1 MTERVYYTSDATDGR
16 AQIIACTAE
25 ADGRYAIELDRTL
38 FHPQGGGQPAD
49 RGWIAG
55 QVVETVVVRGER
67 VLHILSQPLPLG
79 EVEMK
84 IDASA
89 RQLHARL
96 HSAGHL
102 LGLGGRTAWLATGE
116 SAPLAR
122 RRADNL
128 ASRNSAAL
136 PDASAL
142 LALVK
147 AWQAQDLPRQVTFA
161 DGMRKVG
168 FGELPAYPCGGTH
181 VARLAELGDIVISQ
195 IKMKKGQL
203 VVSYTPGV
211 SVLSLLRIGLLAVID
226 TLRSANLAVADF
238 RFQKVVLHSLF
249 QITASGGFA
258 AAEDTGQRVGGMHHR
273 RVGKQL
279 EHALKGAFIDPA
291 QWCAGGFRLF
301 PGLNIKQRVDME
313 LAGLFTGAQRASI
326 AGKALQRVLQA
337 LIVHRL
343 NQVIKHPKT
352 QRFADG
358 FHVII
363 RGNKDNPSLVM
374 CTDCMADQI
383 DTFAVG

>member
-1 MTERVYYTSDATDGR
+1 
-16 AQIIACTAE
+16 
-25 ADGRYAIELDRTL
+25 
-38 FHPQGGGQPAD
+38 
-49 RGWIAG
+49 
-55 QVVETVVVRGER
+55 
-67 VLHILSQPLPLG
+67 
-79 EVEMK
+79 MK

-102 LGLGGRTAWLATGE
+102 LGPGGRTAWLATGE

-203 VVSYTPGV
+203 VVSYTRRKRFI
-211 SVLSLLRIGLLAVID
+211 SAQD
-226 TLRSANLAVADF
+226 RSACRDRYAQV
-238 RFQKVVLHSLF
+238 
-249 QITASGGFA
+249 
-258 AAEDTGQRVGGMHHR
+258 GQPCR
-273 RVGKQL
+273 
-279 EHALKGAFIDPA
+279 
-291 QWCAGGFRLF
+291 
-301 PGLNIKQRVDME
+301 
-313 LAGLFTGAQRASI
+313 S
-326 AGKALQRVLQA
+326 
-337 LIVHRL
+337 
-343 NQVIKHPKT
+343 
-352 QRFADG
+352 
-358 FHVII
+358 
-363 RGNKDNPSLVM
+363 
-374 CTDCMADQI
+374 
-383 DTFAVG
+383 